1 MRNMLLV
8 LVGTA
13 LGASALA
20 AEIVY
25 YDSASGVADLTAG
38 PWIR

>member
-25 YDSASGVADLTAG
+25 DSASGVANLTAAAA
-38 PWIR
+38 